1 VDLAEAVAAL
11 RRGGVIGFSTDT
23 VYGLAVLP
31 GGEAKVHQ
39 IKGRPAD
46 LPLILMVAR
55 FADLDA
61 LVAVDRRARWYMDR
75 WWPGPLTLVL
85 PAVAGGGTLGVRLP
99 DHPLALEL
107 LRAAGPLFTTSAN
120 RHGEPP
126 ALTAAEAALVPG
138 LAGVLDGGRAPGG
151 EPSTVI
157 SLLPGQEMTVIREG
171 AISSHLLGDDEH
183 L

>member
-1 VDLAEAVAAL
+1 VVA
-11 RRGGVIGFSTDT
+11 FPTDT
-23 VYGLAVLP
+23 VYGLAVMP
-31 GGEAKVHQ
+31 GGEAKVHSV
-39 IKGRPAD
+39 KGRPAD
-46 LPLILMVAR
+46 LPLILMVAEAYQAEA
-55 FADLDA
+55 F
-61 LVAVDRRARWYMDR
+61 VIVDRRARWYMER

-85 PAVAGGGTLGVRLP
+85 PAANGTLGVRVP

-107 LRAAGPLFTTSAN
+107 LRAVGPLLTTSAN

-126 ALTAAEAALVPG
+126 AMTAEEASALPG

-157 SLLPGQEMTVIREG
+157 ALLPGQELTVIREG

>member
-1 VDLAEAVAAL
+1 VDLAQAVAAL
-11 RRGGVIGFSTDT
+11 RAGGVVGFPTDT

-31 GGEAKVHQ
+31 GGERKVHAL
-39 IKGRPAD
+39 KGRPTD
-46 LPLILMVAR
+46 LPLILMVAEPSQ
-55 FADLDA
+55 AEA
-61 LVAVDRRARWYMDR
+61 YVAVDRRARWYMER

-85 PAVAGGGTLGVRLP
+85 PAGEGTLGVRVP

-107 LRAAGPLFTTSAN
+107 LRAAGPLLTTSAN

-126 ALTAAEAALVPG
+126 AMTAEEASRLPG

-157 SLLPGQEMTVIREG
+157 ALLPGKELTVIREG
-171 AISSHLLGDDEH
+171 AISTHLLGDDK
-183 L
+183 

>member
-1 VDLAEAVAAL
+1 MDVAEAAAAI
-11 RRGGVIGFSTDT
+11 RAGGVVAFPTDT

-31 GGEAKVHQ
+31 GGHAKIRE
-39 IKGRPAD
+39 IKDRPAH
-46 LPLILMVAR
+46 LPLILMVADIPQ
-55 FADLDA
+55 AEGY
-61 LVAVDRRARWYMDR
+61 VAVDPRARKYMER

-85 PAVAGGGTLGVRLP
+85 PAADGTLGVRIP

-107 LRAAGPLFTTSAN
+107 LRAAGPLLTTSAN

-126 ALTAAEAALVPG
+126 AMTAEEASRLPG

-157 SLLPGQEMTVIREG
+157 ALLPGQEMTVIREG
-171 AISSHLLGDDEH
+171 AISSHLLGEDEH

>member
-1 VDLAEAVAAL
+1 VDLEQAVAAL
-11 RRGGVIGFSTDT
+11 RAGGVVGFPTDT

-31 GGEAKVHQ
+31 GGEGKVHAL
-39 IKGRPAD
+39 KGRPTD
-46 LPLILMVAR
+46 LPLILMVAEPSQ
-55 FADLDA
+55 AEA
-61 LVAVDRRARWYMDR
+61 YVTVDRRARWYMER

-85 PAVAGGGTLGVRLP
+85 PAGEGTLGVRVP

-107 LRAAGPLFTTSAN
+107 LRAAGPLLTTSAN

-126 ALTAAEAALVPG
+126 AMTAEEASRLPG

-157 SLLPGQEMTVIREG
+157 ALLPGKEMTVIREG
-171 AISSHLLGDDEH
+171 AISSHLLGDDK
-183 L
+183 

>member
-1 VDLAEAVAAL
+1 VDLGEAVAAL
-11 RRGGVIGFSTDT
+11 RAGGVIAFPTDT

-31 GGEAKVHQ
+31 GGEAKVHE
-39 IKGRPAD
+39 IKGRPAE
-46 LPLILMVAR
+46 LPLILMVSEPSEAEA
-55 FADLDA
+55 F
-61 LVAVDRRARWYMDR
+61 VAVDRRARWYMQR

-85 PAVAGGGTLGVRLP
+85 PALEGTLGVRIP

-107 LRAAGPLFTTSAN
+107 LRGAGPLFTTSAN

-126 ALTAAEAALVPG
+126 AMSAQEASRLAG

-157 SLLPGQEMTVIREG
+157 ALLPGKEMTVIREG

>member
-11 RRGGVIGFSTDT
+11 ERGEVIAFPTDT
-23 VYGLAVLP
+23 VYGLAARP
-31 GGEAKVHQ
+31 GFEAR
-39 IKGRPAD
+39 IYELKGRPEGM
-46 LPLILMVAR
+46 PLILMVASESQ
-55 FADLDA
+55 LDGF
-61 LVAVDRRARWYMDR
+61 VEVDRRARWYMER

-85 PAVAGGGTLGVRLP
+85 PAVAGGTLGVRVP

-107 LRAAGPLFTTSAN
+107 LAAAGALLTTSAN
-120 RHGEPP
+120 LHGEPP
-126 ALTAAEAALVPG
+126 ALDAASAASVPG
-138 LAGVLDGGRAPGG
+138 LAGVLDGGPVSGG